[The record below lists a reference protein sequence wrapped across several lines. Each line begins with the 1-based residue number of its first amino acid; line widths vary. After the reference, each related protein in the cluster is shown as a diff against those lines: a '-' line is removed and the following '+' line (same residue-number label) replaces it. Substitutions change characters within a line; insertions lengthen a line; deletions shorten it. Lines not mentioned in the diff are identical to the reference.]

1 MRAAGPSELDEVTPR
16 VFEIRTESGS
26 IACAECRIAE
36 SFATRLRGLMFRSSL
51 APGEGLLFPRA
62 RAVHTHFMRFPI
74 DLAFLDADD
83 VVVDV
88 RPALRPW
95 RAASCPQAR
104 SVLELAAGGLE
115 RSGVAVGTRLVRASG
130 AGVTSA

>member
-1 MRAAGPSELDEVTPR
+1 MTRR
-16 VFEIRTESGS
+16 VSEIRTESGS
-26 IACAECRIAE
+26 IACARCRLAE
-36 SFATRLRGLMFRSSL
+36 SFLTRLRGLMFRSSL

-83 VVVDV
+83 VVIDV

-95 RAASCPQAR
+95 RTASCSQAR
-104 SVLELAAGGLE
+104 SVLELAAGDLE
-115 RSGVAVGTRLVRASG
+115 RGGVTVGTRLVRTSSAH
-130 AGVTSA
+130 AGVTAA